1 MIRPMPSKT
10 ILKSWLDLPWKSM
23 TSAAG
28 IEENQKETEEVLCN
42 AKISQ
47 RSKLDAEQILRKAQ
61 MMRKNL
67 LIR

>member
-1 MIRPMPSKT
+1 MPSKM

-28 IEENQKETEEVLCN
+28 IEENQKEIEEVLCN

-47 RSKLDAEQILRKAQ
+47 RSKFDAEQILRKAQ